1 MQRYAHAATVDV
13 EGDEYEVGINSVT
26 IYVMPVFDDGLYGYT
41 LSFTDGLPT
50 EDPDECH
57 ALNVEFCDA
66 DPGEKNQAWHLSRD
80 AGVKV
85 DEDHAIIVGDTK
97 GQGMGKKVETQI
109 PLDAVEFE
117 WGPSAAASWIRK
129 KHTWE
134 DDYNFKP
141 QDQDP
146 DAELLF
152 DTLDPELQQEASTL
166 SDEEQ
171 ILKIFEEFTEIRDDF
186 NFIRDVEIESD
197 DPEVPERAI
206 IEVDV
211 LLFYT
216 GRQTTAIHKPDPNNF
231 EITDDPY
238 DLKSR
243 WDTMAMPG
251 AFEGHSSFDG
261 TPVLCYMDGD
271 MIVVLG

>member
-1 MQRYAHAATVDV
+1 MQRYAHTATVDV
-13 EGDEYEVGINSVT
+13 EGDEYEVGVNGVT
-26 IYVMPVFDDGLYGYT
+26 IYVMPVFNDGLYGYT
-41 LSFTDGLPT
+41 LDHTDGLPT

-57 ALNVEFCDA
+57 ALNVEFGGA
-66 DPGEKNQAWHLSRD
+66 DPGEKTEAWYLSRD

-85 DEDHAIIVGDTK
+85 DGDHAIITGDTQ
-97 GQGMGKKVETQI
+97 GQGMGEKVETRI
-109 PLDAVEFE
+109 PLDTVEFE
-117 WGPSAAASWIRK
+117 WGPSAAANWIRH

-134 DDYNFKP
+134 GDYGFKP
-141 QDQDP
+141 QDQNP

-152 DTLDPELQQEASTL
+152 DTLDPELQGEVSTL

-171 ILKIFEEFTEIRDDF
+171 ILNIFEEFTEIRDDF
-186 NFIRDVEIESD
+186 TFINDVEIESD
-197 DPEVPERAI
+197 DLQIPERAI

-216 GRQTTAIHKPDPNNF
+216 GKQTTAIHEPDPDNF

-238 DLKSR
+238 DLKGR

-251 AFEGHSSFDG
+251 AFDGHSSFDG
-261 TPVLCYMDGD
+261 TPVLCYMDD
-271 MIVVLG
+271 DTIVVLG